1 MQTIQMMTQRMI
13 YDAQST
19 RLETL
24 IHELEFNHIPYDIE
38 PCGNDC
44 QNVIVSMTDQK
55 RYVLLVAH
63 YDIYGSSLGINDN
76 TVAIATL
83 ISSIKEM
90 MSKKYHVPVKVLFAD
105 KEESGM
111 IGSQYFAHEYQHDL
125 QAVIVL
131 DIVGFGDRL
140 IHGSKQPQ
148 DFHMLDVLGIQNIK
162 TVMPSDNLSFI
173 RHNIKTTL
181 ITACFNEELKEENG
195 MVDISYPWY
204 FSTSFHNGINDND
217 MNKINFELAEKLK
230 ETLLK
235 IVLRKEDKNDITV
248 KSRSI

>member
-1 MQTIQMMTQRMI
+1 MKSIQSITERMI
-13 YDAQST
+13 YQAKHT
-19 RLETL
+19 RRQTL
-24 IHELEFNHIPYDIE
+24 IHELNAHGIKYHTES
-38 PCGNDC
+38 CGDAC
-44 QNVIVSMTDQK
+44 ENVVVSLTDQS
-55 RYVLLVAH
+55 RYTLFVAH
-63 YDIYGSSLGINDN
+63 YDVYGTSLGINDN

-90 MSKKYHVPVKVLFAD
+90 MSKKYHLPVKVLFAD

-111 IGSQYFAHEYQHDL
+111 IGSQYFAHQYQHDL

-148 DFHMLDVLGIQNIK
+148 DFHMLDILGIQNIK

-195 MVDISYPWY
+195 MIDVSYPWY

-230 ETLLK
+230 EILLTLL
-235 IVLRKEDKNDITV
+235 LRKEVSYDTTIE
-248 KSRSI
+248 SRSI